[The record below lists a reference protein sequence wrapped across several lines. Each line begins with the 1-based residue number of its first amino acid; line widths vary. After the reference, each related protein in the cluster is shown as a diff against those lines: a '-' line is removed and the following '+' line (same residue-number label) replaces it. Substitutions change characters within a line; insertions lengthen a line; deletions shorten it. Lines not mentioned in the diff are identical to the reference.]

1 MLIRNRCQV
10 DYLEKLASNKHRRE
24 ALEKLPPTLP
34 KTYERI
40 LERAIEISES
50 STIQFVERTLRWITL
65 AQRPLSVR
73 EMAHAVSVEIVE
85 RSFDDFLEMDRIL
98 ALCSSLVR
106 EVNGILAFSHFSV
119 KESLMDIKS
128 NQEQLS
134 RFRISN
140 LEKRIMAQ
148 TCLSYLLLGDL
159 VDWLIRE
166 GANVNG
172 NSATLGSPLRCAI
185 SGFPY
190 YYGSDDLTQVTPE
203 ARYQTVCRL
212 LREGII
218 VDQSQY
224 DAVADALSQ
233 KDEKVAHVLLE
244 YGFNLTS
251 SAIKALDCVSAPA
264 FLNNVNLGNLNVDL
278 ELSIDKYLVNRDV
291 LQLSLSDNRE
301 HRQVVP
307 IHLERDYM
315 EIIKEACSHGYF
327 HKVKDSLLRL
337 PSLDWDRHSN
347 FLSECLVGTAE
358 YGHAD
363 LVQFL
368 LESGASQSYQ
378 RRSDGRTAL
387 HTASKG
393 RHADVVQS
401 LLETGLQD
409 KDRNVFEIQDIQG
422 LTPWMCA
429 IQTGSTQV
437 LDLFLTGSCAVDL
450 RISADDGQ
458 TAAHFAA
465 QSRNDQMINYL
476 HERHV
481 DFTRHDM
488 RGRTPIHVLLEQ
500 YKNSYDFE
508 DGLEA
513 LQRAFRCLKYHD
525 MLCEQTESG
534 KNILH
539 LLAELSVPY
548 AECLWT
554 EIRDDATF
562 DKTAGCALAAVD
574 KDHYTPLHLI
584 LRRIIQ
590 VLSIGLGYPVHDLI
604 PLLQIFLAG
613 HDDERSDHCVKDRRG
628 CTPLI
633 FFAKG
638 LSSVKI
644 PSAFKGLFSEC
655 VLEIF
660 RMLAAKK
667 RSGQFQEMDDDNR
680 TILHHLAACRT
691 NFPFQEVTE
700 LALENQTDVG
710 MMDVNG
716 EFPLTRA
723 AYWLQDN
730 VEFMR
735 LLIPRMQPSQL
746 EQSIY
751 SGDTILHYIC
761 KTKRVGA
768 QELIADFLLPYVA
781 QCEKRDR
788 WGCIPLSYTPQIISD
803 EGIATRLFEMAGDN
817 VNTCDDSGRNCMYWS
832 CQVGSKAMVSA
843 LLDAGADIDA
853 TLGPG
858 SKQGAAKSPP
868 LLIAANYGQLEVVD
882 FLLEKKADP
891 KVKEEN
897 GWQLHHFAFFRDSQQ
912 FRNIV
917 AGLRVFDYRAKVSL
931 YFGFDCEGNR
941 VLTEDATPFHIAIM
955 SDDANGLQWLL
966 EEGKVEDISEGV
978 GDGSSPL
985 LLATIKGNLEMCRKL
1000 VGAGTSISK
1009 SREDGLT
1016 AFHAACKYGHVEICK
1031 LIIANDENSILNKYG
1046 ERTPLEL
1053 AADEGKMDIVH
1064 FLLEQGCDTTVTA
1077 EILARNSGHH
1087 EIGDLV

>member
-1 MLIRNRCQV
+1 MTYKGLNFVIRTARTARSELQALRQSVALLHGCLQSLSLIVDEEEDAPTPQSILSCNTTLDEIKRIIKKCEPETKTPPTSSKLATLQILNTLVDRSEGMSQWVRCQV

-278 ELSIDKYLVNRDV
+278 ELSIDKYLVDRDV

-315 EIIKEACSHGYF
+315 EIIKEACSHGHF

-337 PSLDWDRHSN
+337 PSLDGDRHSN

-393 RHADVVQS
+393 CHADVVQS

-539 LLAELSVPY
+539 LLAELPVPY

-628 CTPLI
+628 CTPLM

-644 PSAFKGLFSEC
+644 PSAFKGLFFEC
-655 VLEIF
+655 VLGIF

-897 GWQLHHFAFFRDSQQ
+897 G
-912 FRNIV
+912 
-917 AGLRVFDYRAKVSL
+917 
-931 YFGFDCEGNR
+931 
-941 VLTEDATPFHIAIM
+941 
-955 SDDANGLQWLL
+955 
-966 EEGKVEDISEGV
+966 
-978 GDGSSPL
+978 
-985 LLATIKGNLEMCRKL
+985 
-1000 VGAGTSISK
+1000 
-1009 SREDGLT
+1009 
-1016 AFHAACKYGHVEICK
+1016 
-1031 LIIANDENSILNKYG
+1031 
-1046 ERTPLEL
+1046 
-1053 AADEGKMDIVH
+1053 
-1064 FLLEQGCDTTVTA
+1064 
-1077 EILARNSGHH
+1077 
-1087 EIGDLV
+1087 